1 MSLQQIVRDKR
12 VLEQWLATL
21 IQRGDVC
28 SEYKKNCVLDVIHL
42 LTMESQQST
51 MEQQQ

>member
-1 MSLQQIVRDKR
+1 MSMQQIVRNKR

-21 IQRGDVC
+21 FQREDVC
-28 SEYKKNCVLDVIHL
+28 GEYKKNCVLDVIHF